1 MVKAIRVHE
10 TGGPE
15 VLKYEDIEI
24 PAPDKGEIQIR
35 QHAIGVNFLD
45 VYYRTGM
52 YPTPLPYTP
61 GNEGA
66 GEVVAVGKGVKD
78 FKVGDRVAYSGTL
91 GG

>member
-15 VLKYEDIEI
+15 VLKYEDVEI
-24 PAPDKGEIQIR
+24 PAPGAGEIQIR

-45 VYYRTGM
+45 VYYRTGA

-66 GEVVAVGKGVKD
+66 GEVV
-78 FKVGDRVAYSGTL
+78 
-91 GG
+91 